1 MHYHSIKDVSR
12 NNVIETILEAFLCR
26 PTLDTSPTTAEN
38 SPATQVPVGMVTA
51 LNNEPMYVQLQNAL
65 LRSIQGREFEQGSR
79 FPSERELSAKFQTSR
94 VTMRKAI
101 DRLVQ
106 MGVLERRGT
115 SGTYLPDHL
124 FDRPVSEHVSY
135 SISEVVEKAGH
146 VPGSKL
152 LYFERKVADKSAASI
167 LGITVGEPIIS
178 IQRQRTVDDIPVC
191 IEFSQIPAHLV
202 PGLSAAD
209 IIENKSLYAH
219 FREAY
224 QITLHNKSSTIAI
237 YKVTKEEA
245 EFLNVAPGTSV
256 LKFESLSLTGDEI
269 PFEHLRSLN
278 HPDHVSFSI
287 EHRDHPEHATN
298 ASPISMLMNGER

>member
-1 MHYHSIKDVSR
+1 M
-12 NNVIETILEAFLCR
+12 ILEAFLCR

-38 SPATQVPVGMVTA
+38 SPATQIPVGMVTA
-51 LNNEPMYVQLQNAL
+51 LNNEPMYVQLQNEL

-152 LYFERKVADKSAASI
+152 LYFERKTADKATSEVLCI
-167 LGITVGEPIIS
+167 RLGDPIIS
-178 IQRQRTVDDIPVC
+178 IQRQRTVDGIPVC
-191 IEFSQIPAHLV
+191 IEDSQIPARLV

-209 IIENKSLYAH
+209 VIENKSLYAH
-219 FREAY
+219 FRSAF
-224 QITLHNKSSTIAI
+224 QLKLHNKSSTIGI
-237 YKVTKEEA
+237 HRLTEPEA
-245 EFLNVAPGTSV
+245 EFLNLPAGTSV
-256 LKFESLSLTGDEI
+256 LKYEAIVVTGDGA

-287 EHRDHPEHATN
+287 EHRDHPEFATS
-298 ASPISMLMNGER
+298 ASPISMLMNGESQ